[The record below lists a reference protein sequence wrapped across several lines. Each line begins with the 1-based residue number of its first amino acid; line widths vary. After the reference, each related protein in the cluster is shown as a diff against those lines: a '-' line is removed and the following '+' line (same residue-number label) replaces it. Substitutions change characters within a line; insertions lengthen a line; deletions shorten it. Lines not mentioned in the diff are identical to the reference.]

1 MSEPANERLG
11 AAVEQNAKN
20 AAPKMNALAACKT
33 LATSAR
39 PVRDSDACGR
49 RVGTLD
55 GLINFTVDRGESKH
69 QVLAKLR
76 RWGRCP

>member
-20 AAPKMNALAACKT
+20 AAPKMNALAACKA
-33 LATSAR
+33 LDKQAQL
-39 PVRDSDACGR
+39 VRNSDACGR

-55 GLINFTVDRGESKH
+55 GGVNFTVD
-69 QVLAKLR
+69 
-76 RWGRCP
+76 P